1 MTPTTT
7 GVPSPTSYTPG
18 FLGLEKYRG
27 STSGGYQAYAFLTDG
42 DAKTKWL
49 SNVNTAS
56 PAAQWAYVD
65 FGAAV
70 SVDSLQ
76 IVWDTPYATAFKV
89 QAWGSTSSWPPP
101 YQATGG
107 STWQDTSAALVAG
120 SGGSQTVT
128 FSAVTTQFIRVLMS
142 ASSAGAGGAYSIAEL
157 TAFSGA
163 TQLTKNVASTS
174 QSPTAV
180 SSTDPANQSSSQT
193 SFDFES
199 FMTYLQSFVPAA
211 DAMITVNFGTGTPQ
225 EAAAWV
231 HYANVVK
238 KYGIR
243 YWQVGNELEGYWETG
258 GPLDAQDYVKR
269 YLEFYDAMKA
279 EDPSIVVLGPVSGGI
294 SEPSNLGDG
303 KTFIQDF
310 ILLLAA
316 AGKADHIDGIDFH
329 WYPSY
334 GPVSDQANLATASQL
349 GVFAAN
355 LKTWLAAA
363 GAKADVPVFLT
374 EYNMGQGASA
384 PPVYDNQLVSGLW
397 LATSLGEYAR
407 SFPQGSGT
415 FLWLVLSGGSTG
427 DATDATAGDMG
438 YLQST
443 NNTYRYQ
450 EHATYWAMQMMSS
463 LWAMAA
469 KPGRT
474 NWSRPP
480 ARSRRWRPT
489 LRFGRTAL

>member
-1 MTPTTT
+1 M
-7 GVPSPTSYTPG
+7 
-18 FLGLEKYRG
+18 
-27 STSGGYQAYAFLTDG
+27 
-42 DAKTKWL
+42 
-49 SNVNTAS
+49 
-56 PAAQWAYVD
+56 
-65 FGAAV
+65 
-70 SVDSLQ
+70 
-76 IVWDTPYATAFKV
+76 
-89 QAWGSTSSWPPP
+89 
-101 YQATGG
+101 
-107 STWQDTSAALVAG
+107 
-120 SGGSQTVT
+120 
-128 FSAVTTQFIRVLMS
+128 
-142 ASSAGAGGAYSIAEL
+142 
-157 TAFSGA
+157 
-163 TQLTKNVASTS
+163 ASTS

-243 YWQVGNELEGYWETG
+243 YWQVGNELPLQQMETG

-279 EDPSIVVLGPVSGGI
+279 EDPSIVVLGRGSRGI
-294 SEPSNLGDG
+294 SQPSNLGDG

-310 ILLLAA
+310 ILFFLAV

-329 WYPSY
+329 RYPSY
-334 GPVSDQANLATASQL
+334 GPVSDLRPTWRRRRSSAFSPPTSRP
-349 GVFAAN
+349 
-355 LKTWLAAA
+355 WLAATA
-363 GAKADVPVFLT
+363 PKPMSRFFSPSTTWARAPSRLRSTTTSWSAVCGLPPRS
-374 EYNMGQGASA
+374 ASTRA
-384 PPVYDNQLVSGLW
+384 
-397 LATSLGEYAR
+397 SLL
-407 SFPQGSGT
+407 PQGSGT

-450 EHATYWAMQMMSS
+450 EHANAMAMQMMSS
-463 LWAMAA
+463 LWAMA
-469 KPGRT
+469 GET
-474 NWSRPP
+474 RPHQLVATTSSQSSLAAYAAVRPDGALTLAVINQDEANAYSASINLAPFVP
-480 ARSRRWRPT
+480 ATAADVWTFDAHNYAWETTTAPYHAEPDTGPT
-489 LRFGRTAL
+489 HALVCGAA